1 MVFMAVQALSAPAN
15 GGYEVFSSPPL
26 FSKKAVKTAF
36 HAVENYQ
43 LAYQRART
51 LHANRS
57 VHTERSGK
65 PARWDGLLLNP
76 IQYRSKAMRALA
88 KGAVLLEEIGEASAD
103 VSSMIERFTRHCIS
117 GGDKTDLAKI
127 AAAGTGRVL
136 SSQITFG
143 SAGVNKLIACGC
155 LATSGLL
162 SLLVISMA
170 DTRFGKLRTER
181 EIQRAILNGES
192 IRPELYP
199 QVARNLERIKKSA
212 LNKIELWSKPCGKQ
226 ICRKIQFL
234 KERLSRNNSDKI
246 RPASDRRQGTNYMW
260 NNRHQYS
267 RFVRGMLHA
276 ANLIFTVVNKT
287 FCSYD
292 KHMGV
297 LLGQK
302 VLAKRI
308 GSVLGTRLGLTLMYG
323 VAAVAAHYL
332 SIAGF
337 SLSTLGPCACGLA
350 FLLVLLAKAHVAMG
364 GGWVGDCKKPIQ
376 SFRPLAK

>member
-1 MVFMAVQALSAPAN
+1 M
-15 GGYEVFSSPPL
+15 
-26 FSKKAVKTAF
+26 
-36 HAVENYQ
+36 
-43 LAYQRART
+43 
-51 LHANRS
+51 
-57 VHTERSGK
+57 
-65 PARWDGLLLNP
+65 LLNP

-88 KGAVLLEEIGEASAD
+88 KGAVLLEEIGEVSAD
-103 VSSMIERFTRHCIS
+103 ASSMIERFTRHCIS

-127 AAAGTGRVL
+127 AAAGTGRVI

-143 SAGVNKLIACGC
+143 TAGVNKLIACGC
-155 LATSGLL
+155 LATSSLL
-162 SLLVISMA
+162 SALLISMA
-170 DTRFGKLRTER
+170 DTRFGKLRTEQ

-199 QVARNLERIKKSA
+199 KVARNLERIKKSA
-212 LNKIELWSKPCGKQ
+212 LNKIELWAKPCGKQ
-226 ICRKIQFL
+226 VCRKIQFL

-246 RPASDRRQGTNYMW
+246 RPASDRRHGTNYMW

-276 ANLIFTVVNKT
+276 ANLVFTIVNKT

-292 KHMGV
+292 KHIGV

-302 VLAKRI
+302 VLAN
-308 GSVLGTRLGLTLMYG
+308 GMGTMLGTRLGLTLMYG

-332 SIAGF
+332 SIVGF
-337 SLSTLGPCACGLA
+337 SLATLGACACGLA

-364 GGWVGDCKKPIQ
+364 GGWVGDCKKPIP